1 MITPHHGIHRIQVVG
16 HAGIIRRSIER
27 IGLGTI
33 AHREPVGSTGSGGTH
48 QLALA
53 DLGDIDLGVGNALAP
68 LDVDADDD
76 ILKIGLLSPQKLP
89 GSSVQGPDDTRFAGN
104 PGDHFAARTGGNIRI
119 YPGYG
124 ICHRGDLGFHHDAFE
139 GMILIPVTPRD
150 MLKVPDDF
158 PGIGIQR
165 QGRVGIQ
172 HVTSSG
178 IALDRAP
185 GNGHRHPHENQVELG
200 IITGRHPRRA
210 AAA

>member
-1 MITPHHGIHRIQVVG
+1 MVTPHDRVHRVQVEGHTGIIGRRIQE
-16 HAGIIRRSIER
+16 IS
-27 IGLGTI
+27 LGAI
-33 AHREPVGSTGSGGTH
+33 AHGEPVRTAGGRGTH

-53 DLGDIDLGVGNALAP
+53 DLRDVDIRIGNALAS

-76 ILKIGLLSPQKLP
+76 ILIIGLLGPQEFP
-89 GSSVQGPDDTRFAGN
+89 GGSVQGPDDARFARN
-104 PGDHFAARTGGNIRI
+104 PGDHLTSRAGSNIRI
-119 YPGYG
+119 DPGHGVCLGY
-124 ICHRGDLGFHHDAFE
+124 HLGFHHDAFE
-139 GMILIPVTPRD
+139 GMILIPVAPGD
-150 MLKVPDDF
+150 VLKVPDDF

-172 HVTSSG
+172 HVAPSG

-185 GNGHRHPHENQVELG
+185 GNRYRHPHKNQVELG